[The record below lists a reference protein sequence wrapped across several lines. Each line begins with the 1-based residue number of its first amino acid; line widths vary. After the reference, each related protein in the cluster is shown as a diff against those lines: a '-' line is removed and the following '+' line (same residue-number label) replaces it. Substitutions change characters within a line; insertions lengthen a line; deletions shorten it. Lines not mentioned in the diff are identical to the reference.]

1 MVRLTFTDE
10 RGNVK
15 NLGESDKPAELFEC
29 MMNHAHR
36 LFLHPTCALPGNLS
50 DPKSSYIVG
59 QTRNGCRYMM
69 ENIDE

>member
-10 RGNVK
+10 HGNVK

-29 MMNHAHR
+29 MMNHARR
-36 LFLHPTCALPGNLS
+36 LFIHPTCALPGNLS
-50 DPKSSYIVG
+50 DPQSCYIVG

-69 ENIDE
+69 ENID

>member
-29 MMNHAHR
+29 MMNHARR
-36 LFLHPTCALPGNLS
+36 LFIHPTCALPGNLS

-69 ENIDE
+69 ENIG